1 MAPAE
6 PYLPPNPTL
15 SPDSG
20 HFILLG
26 CQKNKLAK
34 NIRRYTRGQID
45 VPQLFIHR
53 VPMAQHW
60 QQPPGTGRLCRFT
73 YLSSG
78 TAYPHRMTPVWVGGW
93 KVMWAACDVS
103 AAVRAEPG
111 GMARVGAA
119 RRLARAGE

>member
-1 MAPAE
+1 MYSRVQVDGP
-6 PYLPPNPTL
+6 L
-15 SPDSG
+15 
-20 HFILLG
+20 
-26 CQKNKLAK
+26 
-34 NIRRYTRGQID
+34 
-45 VPQLFIHR
+45 LFIHR

-78 TAYPHRMTPVWVGGW
+78 TAYPHRMPPVWVGGW
-93 KVMWAACDVS
+93 KAMWAACDVS